1 MDLAYKYLEATIH
14 DLVYFL
20 GIELFR
26 HGGEICHV
34 CEEHGHQLALPLD
47 GAARVEDFVSEGF
60 WGVCS
65 RFGVVDRRCCFF
77 AESMAAFTAELEIRR
92 I

>member
-1 MDLAYKYLEATIH
+1 LITAVH
-14 DLVYFL
+14 DLVDFL
-20 GIELFR
+20 GVELFR
-26 HGGEICHV
+26 HGGIVGHIS
-34 CEEHGHQLALPLD
+34 EEHGDQLALSLY
-47 GAARVEDFVSEGF
+47 GAACIEDLISEGF
-60 WGVCS
+60 WGICS